1 MLWLKKSKREDSAP
15 NGGVEQGT
23 AKGRDEARDASDLRS
38 LESGCD
44 AAIDFLR
51 SFGRYAFEITGVEVA
66 TFSRQ
71 CDAWASHLA
80 IGAPHPNATGDDAN
94 APARTRDWAGAR
106 RFVARRREDE
116 STYISTSVSN
126 LREVIADLT
135 ERLATTLI
143 QDQVS
148 DRTLTHQVE
157 RLRAA
162 SALDSVE
169 ALRQEVSSVTGLLER
184 LAEERNRSLR
194 EQLVALDQKVAA
206 LSEELQEVKREG
218 SLDGLTRVFNR
229 GAFDRAFRRMH
240 RLGAVSLDPSSL
252 VIVDLDNLKQINDQ
266 YGHQAGD
273 EAIRVFADHLVR
285 SFPRRSDFVARYG
298 GDEMVAILPRTRLRD
313 SARLATRFLEGVR
326 STQVAAGGHSF
337 TITASVGLAEMRVGE
352 EAESWLARADRA
364 LYEAK
369 AGGRDRLMI
378 AA

>member
-15 NGGVEQGT
+15 NGNVGNGT
-23 AKGRDEARDASDLRS
+23 AKVGGDARDVSDLRS

-44 AAIDFLR
+44 TAIDFLR
-51 SFGRYAFEITGVEVA
+51 SFGRYAFEIAGVEVA

-71 CDAWASHLA
+71 CEAWASHLA
-80 IGAPHPNATGDDAN
+80 IGAPHPNATGAEAN

-143 QDQVS
+143 EDRAS
-148 DRTLTHQVE
+148 DRTLSEQVA

-194 EQLVALDQKVAA
+194 EQLVALDRKVAA

-240 RLGAVSLDPSSL
+240 RLGAVSSDPSSL
-252 VIVDLDNLKQINDQ
+252 VIVDLDHLKQINDQ

-273 EAIRVFADHLVR
+273 EAIRVFADQLVR
-285 SFPRRSDFVARYG
+285 TFPRRSDFVARYG
-298 GDEMVAILPRTRLRD
+298 GDEMVAILPRTPLRD
-313 SARLATRFLEGVR
+313 SARLANRFLEGVR
-326 STQVAAGGHSF
+326 STQVTAGGHSF

-352 EAESWLARADRA
+352 EAESWLERADRA

>member
-15 NGGVEQGT
+15 SGDMERGS
-23 AKGRDEARDASDLRS
+23 AKGGGDARDASDLRS

-44 AAIDFLR
+44 TAIDFLR
-51 SFGRYAFEITGVEVA
+51 SFGRYAFEITGAEVA

-71 CDAWASHLA
+71 CEAWASHLA
-80 IGAPHPNATGDDAN
+80 IGGPHPNATGADAN
-94 APARTRDWAGAR
+94 VPAKTRDWAGAR

-143 QDQVS
+143 QDQAS
-148 DRTLTHQVE
+148 DRTLNEQVG

-162 SALDSVE
+162 SKLDSVD

-194 EQLVALDQKVAA
+194 EQVVALDQKVAA

-266 YGHQAGD
+266 YGHQGGD

-298 GDEMVAILPRTRLRD
+298 GDEMVAILPRTPLKD
-313 SARLATRFLEGVR
+313 SARLANRFLEGVR
-326 STQVAAGGHSF
+326 AAQVMAGGRSF

-352 EAESWLARADRA
+352 EAESWLERADKA